1 MSRFAKSSHKSAA
14 RMLGYALTLGTE
26 ANWAVF
32 SALIFARL
40 TATERAALAYAALNA
55 LDDPDAFMTAEAAL
69 WGIVP
74 EVAV

>member
-1 MSRFAKSSHKSAA
+1 MSRFAKPSHKSAA

-26 ANWAVF
+26 ADWAVF